1 MGLEHTEELLKSIGS
16 PQKRLKFIHIAGT
29 NGKGSTSAHI
39 ESVLRK
45 TGRKVGLYTSP
56 HLINFNER
64 IRINGVPITDS
75 GIVSF
80 LEPNWASIKKIESTF
95 FETTT
100 GSKYQNKM

>member
-1 MGLEHTEELLKSIGS
+1 MNSSNISELLDSLYSLERLGIKMGLEHTEELLKSIGN

-56 HLINFNER
+56 HLINFTNLKALPGFL
-64 IRINGVPITDS
+64 ILIPTGWVVS
-75 GIVSF
+75 G
-80 LEPNWASIKKIESTF
+80 
-95 FETTT
+95 
-100 GSKYQNKM
+100 